1 MTVAERLHPDD
12 ITLDLAP
19 RPRPDVTSVEVDGE
33 AVVYSPHAGVHRLDT
48 TAAVLWRCFDGDAT
62 LREVADDLA
71 DVFADEE
78 PSRLRAD
85 LLAYARDLGRAG
97 LLDRVDPGDKGGHA
111 AG

>member
-1 MTVAERLHPDD
+1 MAERLHPND

-19 RPRPDVTSVEVDGE
+19 RPHTDVTSVEVDGE

-48 TAAVLWRCFDGDAT
+48 TATVLWRCFDGDAS
-62 LREVADDLA
+62 LRELADDLA
-71 DVFADEE
+71 DVFPEEE
-78 PSRLRAD
+78 PSRLGAD

-97 LLDRVDPGDKGGHA
+97 LLDGVDPGDEGRHA